1 MSTMRTFFKLAMIAA
16 AAAALALSSV
26 DLSAQSRGGGSSRS
40 GSSSRSSSSSVS
52 RSSSGSTSTRSSGS
66 FSSSS
71 SSSRSSGSVSRSSS
85 PQVNRSSQST
95 SRAQG
100 GTISS
105 SRSSSSGSTGFS
117 RGSEVTGKS
126 SSSSSSTR
134 SSGSTASRGS
144 SSSSSRSGGTAV
156 SRPSGSSS
164 TGTSGLTRGEAVP
177 TKPSGDKTGG
187 NNRGTTTTTTSGR
200 NYGVGSSSR
209 GYNTGDSYNRQ
220 TQGPPAN
227 EVRFDDHG
235 KRVHPHDRPFMDWNR
250 PGHFYGG
257 APHYFG
263 YRVRYLPHYRRVR
276 YWGIDYYFYN
286 DIWYR
291 YYLGHYVI
299 CRPPYGIGFA
309 HDLYNLELDVIRF
322 AYYNN
327 VYRSYHIINSNY
339 DTILEQ
345 NRIIAENNAI
355 IASQNAMIAAQ
366 QATPAHIGA
375 AAGPVEDLN
384 ALRSL
389 DSYTLA
395 TRLGLIQSYAAANQE
410 YYYDDGV
417 FFIRDVDGQYK
428 VIVPPAGA
436 LIKALPDD
444 YETVKLVDN
453 NEYYRVD
460 DTIYRMTVTD
470 GVPYFEVLGQL
481 QENTV
486 VMK

>member
-1 MSTMRTFFKLAMIAA
+1 MTQK
-16 AAAALALSSV
+16 
-26 DLSAQSRGGGSSRS
+26 
-40 GSSSRSSSSSVS
+40 
-52 RSSSGSTSTRSSGS
+52 SSG
-66 FSSSS
+66 
-71 SSSRSSGSVSRSSS
+71 
-85 PQVNRSSQST
+85 
-95 SRAQG
+95 
-100 GTISS
+100 
-105 SRSSSSGSTGFS
+105 
-117 RGSEVTGKS
+117 
-126 SSSSSSTR
+126 SSTR
-134 SSGSTASRGS
+134 SSGTTASRGS
-144 SSSSSRSGGTAV
+144 SSSSARSGGTV
-156 SRPSGSSS
+156 TSRSSGTTTTRS
-164 TGTSGLTRGEAVP
+164 SGLTRGEEVSPKSAA
-177 TKPSGDKTGG
+177 DKTGG
-187 NNRGTTTTTTSGR
+187 NNRGATTTTTSGR

-209 GYNTGDSYNRQ
+209 GYDTGDSYNRQ

-257 APHYFG
+257 NPHYFG

-299 CRPPYGIGFA
+299 CRPPYGIGFGY
-309 HDLYNLELDVIRF
+309 DLYNLELDVIRF

-355 IASQNAMIAAQ
+355 IAAQNAMIAAQ
-366 QATPAHIGA
+366 QATPSHIGA

-384 ALRSL
+384 ALKSL

-417 FFIRDVDGQYK
+417 FFVRDNGEYK

-444 YETVKLVDN
+444 YEIVRLADN

-481 QENTV
+481 QQNTV

>member
-1 MSTMRTFFKLAMIAA
+1 MN
-16 AAAALALSSV
+16 
-26 DLSAQSRGGGSSRS
+26 RG
-40 GSSSRSSSSSVS
+40 
-52 RSSSGSTSTRSSGS
+52 
-66 FSSSS
+66 
-71 SSSRSSGSVSRSSS
+71 
-85 PQVNRSSQST
+85 SQST
-95 SRAQG
+95 TRAQG

-105 SRSSSSGSTGFS
+105 SRSSSSTSGLS
-117 RGSEVTGKS
+117 RGSDVTGK
-126 SSSSSSTR
+126 SSSSTR

-144 SSSSSRSGGTAV
+144 SSSSSRNGGTSV
-156 SRPSGSSS
+156 TRSSGTS
-164 TGTSGLTRGEAVP
+164 GNSGLTRGESVQNA
-177 TKPSGDKTGG
+177 KPSKSSSDD
-187 NNRGTTTTTTSGR
+187 NRGSVTTSTSGR

-220 TQGPPAN
+220 TQGPPSN

-235 KRVHPHDRPFMDWNR
+235 KRVHPHDRPFMDWDR

-309 HDLYNLELDVIRF
+309 HDLYHLELDVIRF

-355 IASQNAMIAAQ
+355 IAAQNAMIAAQ

-375 AAGPVEDLN
+375 ATPQVEDIN

-389 DSYTLA
+389 ESYNLA
-395 TRLGLIQSYAAANQE
+395 TRLGLVQSYAAASQE

-417 FFIRDVDGQYK
+417 FFIKGGDGEYK

-444 YETVKLVDN
+444 YETVKLADN
-453 NEYYRVD
+453 NLYYKVD

-481 QENTV
+481 QDNTV